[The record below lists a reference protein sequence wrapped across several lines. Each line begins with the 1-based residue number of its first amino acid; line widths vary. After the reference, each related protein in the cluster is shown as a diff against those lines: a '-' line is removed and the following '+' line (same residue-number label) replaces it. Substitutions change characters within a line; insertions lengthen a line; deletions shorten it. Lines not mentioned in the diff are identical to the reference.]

1 MARWIALLRGVVTLP
16 PVGEGR
22 AARVLADTGC
32 GPGGGHAGR
41 RVRRRVGIGAQC
53 GNRGARGCVVS
64 SRVSDGGWVSLE
76 KKAIL

>member
-41 RVRRRVGIGAQC
+41 RVRRRVGIGAHA
-53 GNRGARGCVVS
+53 GV
-64 SRVSDGGWVSLE
+64 
-76 KKAIL
+76 